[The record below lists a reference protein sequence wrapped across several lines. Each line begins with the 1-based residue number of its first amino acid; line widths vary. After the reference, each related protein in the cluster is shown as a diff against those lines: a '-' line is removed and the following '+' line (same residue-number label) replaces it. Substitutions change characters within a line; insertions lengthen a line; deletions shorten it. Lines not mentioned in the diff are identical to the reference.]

1 MIFLL
6 KEMTK
11 ELNYRIRKI
20 REVSGLTQEEV
31 ASKCGMS
38 ASAYGQIERNASKS
52 TYDTLLKIAKA
63 LNVTIT
69 FLIDTGSENYEF

>member
-1 MIFLL
+1 
-6 KEMTK
+6 MTK
-11 ELNYRIRKI
+11 ELNHRIRKI
-20 REVSGLTQEEV
+20 REVSGLTQVEV

-52 TYDTLLKIAKA
+52 TYDTLLKIATA

-69 FLIDTGSENYEF
+69 FLIDTESEKYEL